1 MAPAYLLTEFTN
13 KVRNY
18 GQRRS
23 RMPQM
28 SEQPPARRPR
38 SLILCV
44 LAVLIAMVSAT
55 TPATAAEGRPY
66 TNPIKSQKG
75 ADPWLEYYNGNY
87 YLVTTS
93 FTGVLTMRKSPTL
106 AGLSTA
112 PSVQV
117 WLDSTSTRNWNMW
130 APEIHFFDGKWYLY
144 YSAGLRNT
152 ACCDSQRTH
161 VLESAGSDPMGPYTF
176 KNTLTGANLNPGGWL
191 IDASVL
197 THNNKLYLVGSG
209 SAGGSKQSLV
219 IAPLTNPYT
228 LAGST
233 FT

>member
-38 SLILCV
+38 SLILSV
-44 LAVLIAMVSAT
+44 LPVLIAMVAAP

-93 FTGVLTMRKSPTL
+93 FTNELTMRKSATL

-112 PSVQV
+112 PSVQI
-117 WLDSTSTRNWNMW
+117 WTDNTSGRNANFW
-130 APEIHFFDGKWYLY
+130 APEIHFFNGHW
-144 YSAGLRNT
+144 
-152 ACCDSQRTH
+152 
-161 VLESAGSDPMGPYTF
+161 
-176 KNTLTGANLNPGGWL
+176 
-191 IDASVL
+191 
-197 THNNKLYLVGSG
+197 
-209 SAGGSKQSLV
+209 
-219 IAPLTNPYT
+219 
-228 LAGST
+228 
-233 FT
+233 